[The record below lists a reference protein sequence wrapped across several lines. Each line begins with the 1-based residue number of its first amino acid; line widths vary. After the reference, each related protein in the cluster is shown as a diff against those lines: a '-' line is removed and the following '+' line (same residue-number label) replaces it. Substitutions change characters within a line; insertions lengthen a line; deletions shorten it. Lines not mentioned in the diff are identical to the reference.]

1 MRGRHKKEKKKNGD
15 CDVAMDFLSFCP
27 GFKPRIEV
35 SDNPCERKE
44 KKKKKKK
51 KQFHDCLEKGSNT

>member
-51 KQFHDCLEKGSNT
+51 TVSRLS